1 MAESVTLRQA
11 APVRWAKVVDQ
22 TRCIG
27 CHACSTA
34 CKSENQVPIGVHR
47 TYVKYVDVGR
57 FPHARRA
64 FQVTRC
70 NQCAEPPCVY
80 ACPTAAMYQR
90 PDGIVDFDKRVCI
103 GCKACIAACPY
114 DAVFINPED
123 HSAEKCNFCAQ
134 RLDVGL
140 EPACVVVCPDRGDR
154 GGRPERRHLARVAD
168 GRPRQRRGAPAREG
182 DAAQALLQGCPP
194 GDTRPDRGA
203 PAARR
208 PVHVERAGQRS
219 AAGHLGP
226 SRRAEQRRR
235 GDAGVRRGAPRALG
249 LPRQPVHVDEGDRGG
264 RLPGA
269 RVAAARRRAPARERA
284 VAVGGAGRGRS
295 VSRGDRGPA
304 DARPHA
310 SRALLPG
317 ADPPAVAE
325 LARAR
330 RRHPLALRRGAGGA
344 LPGRSP
350 RRGAAGRR
358 RCCGRGCRSRRSAAV
373 YTAWLFAQ
381 AKARDLW
388 QSPLLPPQLLVQ
400 AVASGA
406 GALLLVAAFV
416 EPAAVRSAGAD
427 RDARDA
433 RPPAARR
440 GRGHDHAP
448 DRARAPRGPRD
459 DARPLSPLLPRGR
472 RAAGRGPRWARSRS
486 RRAC

>member
-57 FPHARRA
+57 FPQARRA

-154 GGRPERRHLARVAD
+154 GGRPERRDLARVGD
-168 GRPRQRRGAPAREG
+168 GGPRHRRGAPAREG
-182 DAAQALLQGCPP
+182 DAAQALLQGRPP

-208 PVHVERAGQRS
+208 ALHVERAGQRP

-226 SRRAEQRRR
+226 PRRAEQRRR
-235 GDAGVRRGAPRALG
+235 GDAGVRRGPPRALG
-249 LPRQPVHVDEGDRGG
+249 LSRQPVHLDEGDRGR
-264 RLPGA
+264 RLPRAGA
-269 RVAAARRRAPARERA
+269 AVARRACC
-284 VAVGGAGRGRS
+284 
-295 VSRGDRGPA
+295 
-304 DARPHA
+304 
-310 SRALLPG
+310 
-317 ADPPAVAE
+317 
-325 LARAR
+325 
-330 RRHPLALRRGAGGA
+330 
-344 LPGRSP
+344 SP
-350 RRGAAGRR
+350 RACSGGGRR
-358 RCCGRGCRSRRSAAV
+358 RSWAEPFSRR
-373 YTAWLFAQ
+373 
-381 AKARDLW
+381 
-388 QSPLLPPQLLVQ
+388 P
-400 AVASGA
+400 
-406 GALLLVAAFV
+406 
-416 EPAAVRSAGAD
+416 
-427 RDARDA
+427 
-433 RPPAARR
+433 
-440 GRGHDHAP
+440 
-448 DRARAPRGPRD
+448 
-459 DARPLSPLLPRGR
+459 
-472 RAAGRGPRWARSRS
+472 WA
-486 RRAC
+486 C